1 MQQSRA
7 VRACLRLLV
16 VALLMFSAS
25 GVSALVVDDAC
36 SLFEQSEGTD
46 RDCPP
51 TCVTCGC
58 CAQAVEP
65 GTVIVSLSLRVPAV
79 RPPAEPLRFPTTEPH
94 DVLHVPKRV
103 RA

>member
-1 MQQSRA
+1 
-7 VRACLRLLV
+7 VRSFLRLLV
-16 VALLMFSAS
+16 VAVLMFGAS

-36 SLFEQSEGTD
+36 SLFEQAGGTD

-65 GTVIVSLSLRVPAV
+65 GTLIVSIWLRVPAV
-79 RPPAEPLRFPTTEPH
+79 RPADEPLRFPTTDPL
-94 DVLHVPKRV
+94 DVLHVPKGLS
-103 RA
+103 A

>member
-1 MQQSRA
+1 
-7 VRACLRLLV
+7 
-16 VALLMFSAS
+16 MFSAA

-36 SLFEQSEGTD
+36 SLLEQAEGAD

-65 GTVIVSLSLRVPAV
+65 GTAIVSMSLRVPAA
-79 RPPAEPLRFPTTEPH
+79 RPRAEPLRFPTTEPI
-94 DVLHVPKRV
+94 DVLHVPKRIH
-103 RA
+103 A